1 MVSMKI
7 GIVSDTHKN
16 KELLGKVVQ
25 WFVQRQ
31 KITTMYHLG
40 DDYDDVAGL
49 GDQFSELLQVPGIY
63 DQRYRS
69 GELAAKTFEI
79 ILGITILLVH
89 CLEKDATD
97 EDINRSDIILHGH
110 THRQEL
116 RLDDG
121 KLFFNPGHLKGPL
134 DKNMP
139 PTFGV
144 LNIHDR
150 EVEATIYGLD
160 FKPIHGMEMI
170 RSESGLYRAG

>member
-1 MVSMKI
+1 MKI

-16 KELLGKVVQ
+16 RDLLNKVVQ
-25 WFVQRQ
+25 WLVKRQ
-31 KITTMYHLG
+31 KIPTLYHLG
-40 DDYDDVAGL
+40 DDYSDVAGL
-49 GDQFSELLQVPGIY
+49 GDRFSELLQVPGIY
-63 DQRYRS
+63 NEKYIS
-69 GELAAKTFEI
+69 GELPAKAFET

-97 EDINRSDIILHGH
+97 GDISRSDIILHGH

-134 DKNMP
+134 EKNMP

-150 EVEATIYGLD
+150 DVSATIYGLD
-160 FKPIHGMEMI
+160 FKAVHTMEMI

>member
-1 MVSMKI
+1 MKI
-7 GIVSDTHKN
+7 GIVSDTHRN
-16 KELLGKVVQ
+16 RELLEKVAS
-25 WFVQRQ
+25 WLVQRQ
-31 KITTMYHLG
+31 KISTLYHLG
-40 DDYDDVAGL
+40 DDYSDVEGL

-63 DQRYRS
+63 DERYLS
-69 GELAAKTFEI
+69 GELSATILET

-97 EDINRSDIILHGH
+97 EDISRSDIILHGH

-139 PTFGV
+139 PTFGI

-150 EVEATIYGLD
+150 GITASIYGLD
-160 FKPIHGMEMI
+160 FKPVQSMEMI